1 MENFEIWARFVEIE
15 IDFKDDVAEIYDA
28 VKLNNCSVST
38 VPQPSVPAH
47 LFFLRLI
54 FVVYTRGILRTL
66 SNCQSSKTR

>member
-15 IDFKDDVAEIYDA
+15 IDFKDAEIYDA

-38 VPQPSVPAH
+38 VPQPSVPAL